1 MMNLH
6 YMLICVNLKGGE
18 GLVRVDGSMPSGA
31 SKTSS
36 TTVKESV
43 SSNGQSSDFNKV
55 LKSSVKSNNN
65 FDKASKSSTEKNS
78 TYSQNNIKSK
88 NSDDTKI

>member
-1 MMNLH
+1 M
-6 YMLICVNLKGGE
+6 
-18 GLVRVDGSMPSGA
+18 RVDGSMPSGA

-65 FDKASKSSTEKNS
+65 FDKACRTRCNEKIKKWLYILWLLYKS
-78 TYSQNNIKSK
+78 
-88 NSDDTKI
+88 